1 MAFWGT
7 KVIDP
12 VCGMELDKGKA
23 AASFEYQGK
32 TYYFCALACKQEFEQ
47 NPEKYVSEEHEGP
60 HKRSHG
66 CH

>member
-1 MAFWGT
+1 MT
-7 KVIDP
+7 DP

-23 AASFEYQGK
+23 AASFDYQGK